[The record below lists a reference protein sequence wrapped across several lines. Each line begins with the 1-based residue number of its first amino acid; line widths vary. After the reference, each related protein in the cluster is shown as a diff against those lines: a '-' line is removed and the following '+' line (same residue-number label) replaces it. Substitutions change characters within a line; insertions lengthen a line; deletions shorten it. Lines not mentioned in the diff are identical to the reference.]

1 MKFAPTNKTEALVE
15 ICDELLAATGA
26 LRAVCEKMGEPW
38 DKSAAAKLINR
49 ILDIRNQ
56 VYPPK
61 TNKLKTHTS

>member
-1 MKFAPTNKTEALVE
+1 MKPAEPRLIA

-26 LRAVCEKMGEPW
+26 LRSVCEKMGAPW
-38 DKSAAAKLINR
+38 DRSEAARLIDR

-61 TNKLKTHTS
+61 AKPPTTNENAN